1 MQQARIL
8 IADDESLLR
17 LDLKQTLESLGH
29 TVIGE
34 ADNGETLLQ
43 LARTLRP
50 DVIILDIMM
59 PRTNGLEVAE
69 IASKERLG
77 AIIMLTAYSEAAIVE
92 RATRAGVS
100 AYLVKPYRA
109 QEIMPTIQVALARY
123 REIHAME
130 NLVVQVQEQRETDQ
144 QVLQAQKVLMERL
157 DVSEQEARRRLQAQ
171 ALASNRSLREVAEAI
186 LLTADLQLAKKNRKP
201 H

>member
-100 AYLVKPYRA
+100 ACDHFPA
-109 QEIMPTIQVALARY
+109 S
-123 REIHAME
+123 
-130 NLVVQVQEQRETDQ
+130 
-144 QVLQAQKVLMERL
+144 LQYGF
-157 DVSEQEARRRLQAQ
+157 
-171 ALASNRSLREVAEAI
+171 
-186 LLTADLQLAKKNRKP
+186 
-201 H
+201 